1 MLSLLKIFQEEL
13 FTTMAF
19 SEHDLD
25 FLSDSTEQT
34 STRFVT
40 FIGPSLKRFDLAV
53 TTTNRFY
60 GKKLVTDL
68 QAGRTAILGSD
79 DLEQEGYLASIFGLS
94 EEEATELEGFLH
106 QVLGEPHF
114 TD

>member
-1 MLSLLKIFQEEL
+1 MLLP
-13 FTTMAF
+13 
-19 SEHDLD
+19 DYD
-25 FLSDSTEQT
+25 FMSDTTEQT

-68 QAGRTAILGSD
+68 QSGKTAIIGPD
-79 DLEQEGYLASIFGLS
+79 DLEEEGYLAYTYKLT
-94 EEEATELEGFLH
+94 EEEAAELTQFLYF
-106 QVLGEPHF
+106 VVGTVHF

>member
-1 MLSLLKIFQEEL
+1 MLPEY
-13 FTTMAF
+13 
-19 SEHDLD
+19 D
-25 FLSDSTEQT
+25 FMSDTTEQT

-40 FIGPSLKRFDLAV
+40 FITPGMKRFDLAI

-68 QAGRTAILGSD
+68 QSGKTAIIGAD
-79 DLEQEGYLASIFGLS
+79 DLEEEGYLEYTFQLS
-94 EEEATELEGFLH
+94 EEEAAELGQFLYL
-106 QVLGEPHF
+106 VVGTVNF